1 MKLVAKFES
10 RIIQINTARILILIG
25 ITRVFPTR
33 GNNCLLN
40 KVILPNNDNVF
51 VNIYIIRQLFFFLN
65 KDIIHIMGDK
75 KKKSLVRSGLVLSLM
90 TFASRIM
97 GLIRE
102 ATKATFLGTG
112 MLADAFSVAFM
123 IPNLLRRLFAE
134 NAVSAAFI
142 PTFKDYLSKGDSEEN
157 KKDTQEF
164 IKATFTLVSFLT
176 ACIVI
181 LGIIITPLLMPLF
194 GKNTAEQQEIAIL
207 TRIMFPYLFVISI
220 AAFFQGVLN
229 GCNIF
234 APSGFTPVLFNGIV
248 ILATYILSP
257 YTANPARA
265 MSIGV
270 IAGGCIQALFQ
281 FPFIRKTGWKVG
293 FTTLKKTFSNP
304 GTRRVIALIVPTIIG
319 IAAYQLNDVVSTSL
333 ATKTGTGIAS
343 SLQYSLRLQEL
354 ILGIF
359 AVSIG
364 TVILPDL
371 SGLAHDKN
379 WDEFNKMLTQAIKI
393 MTVIS
398 IPVTAYSLVT
408 GEELIS
414 LLYKNKMF
422 DDKSVAMTLGV
433 FRYHISGLLF
443 IALNRIIAPAFYAQ
457 GETKLPSY
465 AGIICFATNILLV
478 IILRIPMG
486 GNGIALAL
494 SLASFVNT
502 VVLFIFMKKMNS
514 VNVGKVV
521 KDSILYGIKILIYSI
536 IAAVPCWFLR
546 PMLVEHFADCNRIVA
561 YGAPVLILGV
571 IFAFI
576 GVLELVITKD
586 EIVRVI
592 LKKVK

>member
-1 MKLVAKFES
+1 MS
-10 RIIQINTARILILIG
+10 S
-25 ITRVFPTR
+25 
-33 GNNCLLN
+33 
-40 KVILPNNDNVF
+40 
-51 VNIYIIRQLFFFLN
+51 
-65 KDIIHIMGDK
+65 K
-75 KKKSLVRSGLVLSLM
+75 KNKKSLVRSGLLLSLM

-102 ATKATFLGTG
+102 MTKASFLGTG

-142 PTFKDYLSKGDSEEN
+142 PTFKEYLSKGDSAEN
-157 KKDTQEF
+157 KKDTQDF

-176 ACIVI
+176 ACVVVI
-181 LGIIITPLLMPLF
+181 GIIITPLLMPFF
-194 GKNTAEQQEIAIL
+194 GKDSVEQQEIAVL

-234 APSGFTPVLFNGIV
+234 APSGFTPVLFNGII

-257 YTANPARA
+257 YTQNPARA

-270 IAGGCIQALFQ
+270 IAGGFIQALFQ

-319 IAAYQLNDVVSTSL
+319 IAAYQLNDAVSTSL

-371 SGLAHDKN
+371 SGLAQEKN
-379 WDEFNKMLTQAIKI
+379 WGEFNSMLTQAIKI

-398 IPVTAYSLVT
+398 IPVTAYSLIT

-422 DDKSVAMTLGV
+422 DENSVAMTLGV
-433 FRYHISGLLF
+433 FRYHIVGLVF

-478 IILRIPMG
+478 VILRIPMG

-502 VVLFIFMKKMNS
+502 VVLFIFMKKMPGFNR
-514 VNVGKVV
+514 GKVL
-521 KDSILYGIKILIYSI
+521 KDSIIYALKICVYSV
-536 IAAVPCWFLR
+536 IAAVPCYFLR
-546 PMLVEHFADCNRIVA
+546 PVLNNFFEPYGRLIG
-561 YGAPVLILGV
+561 YGAPVLILALVFG
-571 IFAFI
+571 FI

-586 EIVRVI
+586 EIVMVI
-592 LKKVK
+592 KGKLKK